1 MRRLALPLA
10 LALIL
15 ALSAPVSAATST
27 YKAKMIGPGPTGTV
41 TVSISGSTGTL
52 KWNLSGI
59 AKHSTLVVVV
69 RGGTC
74 ADRLGLVVK
83 STWES
88 PFRDGTSVQTR
99 TLQPEWV
106 TFFKRNWTSRGGDVA
121 IVKND
126 GHSQCLALVKQ

>member
-1 MRRLALPLA
+1 MKLKLLAG
-10 LALIL
+10 
-15 ALSAPVSAATST
+15 ALSLAGAALSVPQISL
-27 YKAKMIGPGPTGTV
+27 AQATV
-41 TVSISGSTGTL
+41 KIDGSNGTL

-59 AKHSTLVVVV
+59 AEDSTLVVLV

-88 PFRDGTSVQTR
+88 HFRDGTSVETR
-99 TLQPEWV
+99 TMEPDWV

-126 GHSQCLALVKQ
+126 GQSQCVPLVKQ